1 MRRSI
6 ATVGAVVL
14 GLVALT
20 PGAAPAAPLNPD
32 PGGSAADQVARVAGV
47 PVADKAAPGTK
58 PAGPNPFL
66 ANLPDGAKAD
76 YNGWASY
83 MAKQATAKAN
93 ARLKAQA
100 KNRAAAAVTSPILV
114 DEDEPAGT
122 RGSNDNPASAQ
133 LIKGFG
139 TTAKLN
145 PAARV
150 LGTLN
155 PESVSATT
163 VPANA
168 EDDGAI
174 PLARDTEIGTGSRTG
189 IATTGTIGDGPH
201 GSAAGDTG
209 DFDFYR
215 LTAAAGDVITATT
228 ATPTGLLDTML
239 AVYDSAGTM
248 VAFNDDAPATLD
260 SAATYGVQTG
270 GTYYVAVAGY
280 DSLPADPDDP
290 ASGPG
295 AASEGAYNLTITA
308 GEDDLDFY
316 AVKLRPGDVL
326 GATVKGSAAYITV
339 YDTDPREVHGS
350 DQDATFIY
358 PPESPLP
365 GGGNAT
371 TDYVATEAGWHYVG
385 VANGNGAYDITI
397 EAFRPPLQGNK
408 PVQTLFLDFDG
419 ARVNTAIGGWG
430 GPGVVQLSPLSA
442 FLARWGIARA
452 QEDELIDAIVAEVT
466 ENVKQDLIDSGL
478 NSRFRLRILNSK
490 DNADPFGQPNT
501 SRIIVGGTIAESGI
515 STIGIAESIDPGNFG
530 TSETALVLLD
540 VLSNPAGPGSS
551 LNTYLTPASD
561 RIAFVGQAVGNVTAH
576 EAGHFFGNW
585 HTDNRSEQI
594 NLEDSGGANYQNLYG
609 VGPDNVGGTADDL
622 DVDFG
627 DDRFSPAEGFVG
639 IEDTL
644 GRIVFGVTS

>member
-20 PGAAPAAPLNPD
+20 PGAAPAAPAQAD
-32 PGGSAADQVARVAGV
+32 PGISAADQAKLNVGL
-47 PVADKAAPGTK
+47 PVADAAKGKK
-58 PAGPNPFL
+58 PAGANPFL
-66 ANLPDGAKAD
+66 ANLPNATAD
-76 YNGWASY
+76 FNGWKSY
-83 MAKQATAKAN
+83 MAKQAAAKAA

-100 KNRAAAAVTSPILV
+100 QRAAPALSPVLV
-114 DEDEPAGT
+114 DEDEPDGT

-133 LIKGFG
+133 LIRGFG
-139 TTAKLN
+139 TGANQN
-145 PAARV
+145 PKARV
-150 LGTLN
+150 LGTLD
-155 PESVSATT
+155 PEAVSVTT
-163 VPANA
+163 ISPNA

-174 PLARDTEIGTGSRTG
+174 PLARDTGIGTTRTG
-189 IATTGTIGDGPH
+189 ITTTGVIGDGPH

-209 DFDFYR
+209 DFDFYK
-215 LTAAAGDVITATT
+215 LTAAAGDVITAFT
-228 ATPTGLLDTML
+228 AQPSGSSLDTLL
-239 AVYDSAGTM
+239 AVYNADGDLVAG
-248 VAFNDDAPATLD
+248 NDDFGGALTSRLSYPVPAAGD
-260 SAATYGVQTG
+260 
-270 GTYYVAVAGY
+270 YYVAVAGY
-280 DSLPADPDDP
+280 NSLPSDPNDP

-295 AASEGAYNLTITA
+295 AGDEDPYAVTITA
-308 GEDDLDFY
+308 GEDDRDFY
-316 AVKLRPGDVL
+316 AVKLRAGDVL

-339 YDTDPREVHGS
+339 YDTVPREVHGS

-358 PPESPLP
+358 PGQNPLP

-371 TDYVATEAGWHYVG
+371 TDYVATQAGWHYVG

-397 EAFRPPLQGNK
+397 EAYRPALQGSR
-408 PVQTLFLDFDG
+408 PTQTLFLDFDG

-430 GPGVVQLSPLSA
+430 GPGVVTLSPFSA

-452 QEDELIDAIVAEVT
+452 QEDELIDAVVASVT
-466 ENVKQDLIDSGL
+466 ESLRQDMIDSGL
-478 NSRFRLRILNSK
+478 NTRFKLRILNSK
-490 DNADPFGQPNT
+490 DHADPWGQPNT
-501 SRIIVGGTIAESGI
+501 SRIVIGGTIEESGI
-515 STIGIAESIDPGNFG
+515 STIGIAESIDPGNFQ

-585 HTDNRSEQI
+585 HTDNRSEHI
-594 NLEDSGGANYQNLYG
+594 NLQDAGGANFQNLFG
-609 VGPDNVGGTADDL
+609 VGPDNVGGTADDI

-627 DDRFSPAEGFVG
+627 EDRFSPAEGFVG

>member
-1 MRRSI
+1 
-6 ATVGAVVL
+6 
-14 GLVALT
+14 
-20 PGAAPAAPLNPD
+20 
-32 PGGSAADQVARVAGV
+32 
-47 PVADKAAPGTK
+47 
-58 PAGPNPFL
+58 
-66 ANLPDGAKAD
+66 
-76 YNGWASY
+76 
-83 MAKQATAKAN
+83 
-93 ARLKAQA
+93 
-100 KNRAAAAVTSPILV
+100 
-114 DEDEPAGT
+114 
-122 RGSNDNPASAQ
+122 
-133 LIKGFG
+133 
-139 TTAKLN
+139 
-145 PAARV
+145 
-150 LGTLN
+150 
-155 PESVSATT
+155 
-163 VPANA
+163 
-168 EDDGAI
+168 
-174 PLARDTEIGTGSRTG
+174 
-189 IATTGTIGDGPH
+189 
-201 GSAAGDTG
+201 
-209 DFDFYR
+209 
-215 LTAAAGDVITATT
+215 
-228 ATPTGLLDTML
+228 
-239 AVYDSAGTM
+239 
-248 VAFNDDAPATLD
+248 
-260 SAATYGVQTG
+260 
-270 GTYYVAVAGY
+270 
-280 DSLPADPDDP
+280 
-290 ASGPG
+290 
-295 AASEGAYNLTITA
+295 
-308 GEDDLDFY
+308 
-316 AVKLRPGDVL
+316 VL

-339 YDTDPREVHGS
+339 YDTNPREVHGS

-442 FLARWGIARA
+442 FLARWGITRA

-490 DNADPFGQPNT
+490 DHADPFGQPNT
-501 SRIIVGGTIAESGI
+501 SRIVVGGTIAESGI
-515 STIGIAESIDPGNFG
+515 STIGIAQSIDPGNFG

-540 VLSNPAGPGSS
+540 VLSNPAGPASS

-594 NLEDSGGANYQNLYG
+594 NLEDAGGANYQNLYG
-609 VGPDNVGGTADDL
+609 VGPDNVGGTADDI